1 MGMFDDLNDADALRE
16 AMKSIEPVAD
26 QLASM
31 SLRMIDRVL
40 QMGVGE
46 IGDRISLNLARCMKR
61 AMDDLLNQNFTRDE
75 ALALMTEFKSQAA
88 KTMAMQGKK

>member
-1 MGMFDDLNDADALRE
+1 MGMFDDDADAMRE
-16 AMKSIEPVAD
+16 AMKAIEPVAD

-31 SLRMIDRVL
+31 SLRMIDRVF

-61 AMDDLLNQNFTRDE
+61 TMDDLLNQGFTRDE
-75 ALALMTEFKSQAA
+75 ALALMSEFKSQASKA
-88 KTMAMQGKK
+88 MPSMQGKK